1 MDNLDPHAMRRHA
14 EEHFWYARMVD
25 DYLAAYS
32 LVVKGVDKSLAL
44 TA

>member
-1 MDNLDPHAMRRHA
+1 
-14 EEHFWYARMVD
+14 MVD

-32 LVVKGVDKSLAL
+32 LVVEGADASLAL